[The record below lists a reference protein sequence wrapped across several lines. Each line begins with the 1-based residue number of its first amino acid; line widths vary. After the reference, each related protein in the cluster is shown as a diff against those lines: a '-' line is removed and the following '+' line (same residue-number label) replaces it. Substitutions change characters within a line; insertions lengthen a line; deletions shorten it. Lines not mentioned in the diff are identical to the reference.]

1 MALALTFRTSHTLVR
16 MRLAAFRHA
25 LEDQF
30 RRSWIVTGGFVGL
43 VLASGTLWLAAR
55 GDHDVLVVVLAVWML
70 GWVVGPLFAGGG
82 DETLRPEYF
91 TMMPLPPRTLSTG
104 LLVAAL
110 AGVAPVISLIALLS
124 LIVVSG
130 GVAAAVVA
138 VPALLLQL
146 LCFVLASRLAVAV
159 YGVLL
164 QLRSGAVIAALVNAF
179 ILAFTAQGWALIV
192 AFVSADVQG
201 TVAKAARIAPSGWG
215 LVAVE
220 AAGRGDWLELLAAL
234 AGLVVLAVVMLL
246 AWSALLVRRTTATHT
261 GRTPRRLL
269 AARTP
274 EGAAAAKELRSW
286 TRDLLYGHR
295 AVFAIAYGLF
305 FCLMPLAIGLKSM
318 LPWAG
323 PAAVVM
329 AGSMAANLYGADGTA
344 YWTTLMTPGANRPD
358 VRARQRAFLLVFGP
372 STLLITVLL
381 TWWSGVTSAWPLVLS
396 VLPALLGGA
405 AGLVVACSV
414 YAAVPTTDAHK
425 RSGNPLNSGEN
436 EGETMGIVYVMLV
449 LVATTCA
456 PALVVALYFGWWG
469 VPVGVLSGVLAWWY
483 FGRVAARRL
492 DARGPELLTL
502 LRHGRSPAEQAKK
515 TAGLEALP
523 KWRRTLAGFCLGFG
537 AIPLF
542 PQAVVPAVFKLTGN
556 HDTKSWF
563 LALYQDGPWQWV
575 VIALMGALG
584 LSMYAFGGLTYY
596 RARKRAPGV
605 PGAVVAG

>member
-1 MALALTFRTSHTLVR
+1 MALALTYGTSRTLVR

-30 RRSWIVTGGFVGL
+30 RRSWIITGGFVGL
-43 VLASGTLWLAAR
+43 ALAGGMLWVAAR

-82 DETLRPEYF
+82 DETLKPEYF

-124 LIVVSG
+124 LFVVSG
-130 GVAAAVVA
+130 GIVAALVA

-164 QLRSGAVIAALVNAF
+164 QVRAGAVIAALVNAF

-192 AFVSADVQG
+192 AFVSTDVQG

-220 AAGRGDWLELLAAL
+220 AAGRGDWLEVLAAL
-234 AGLVVLAVVMLL
+234 AGLAVLAVLMLL
-246 AWSALLVRRTTATHT
+246 AWSALLVRRTTVTRA
-261 GRTPRRLL
+261 GRKPRRLL
-269 AARTP
+269 TARTP

-295 AVFAIAYGLF
+295 AVFAVAYGLF
-305 FCLMPLAIGLKSM
+305 FCMMPLAIGMKSM

-329 AGSMAANLYGADGTA
+329 AGSMAANLYGSDGTA
-344 YWTTLMTPGANRPD
+344 FWTTLMTPGSSRAD

-372 STLLITVLL
+372 LTLLITVLL
-381 TWWSGVTSAWPLVLS
+381 TWWSGDTRAWPLVLS

-456 PALVVALYFGWWG
+456 PALILALYYGWWG

-515 TAGLEALP
+515 TAGFDALP

-542 PQAVVPAVFKLTGN
+542 PQAVVPAIFKLTGN
-556 HDTKSWF
+556 HDAKSWF

-575 VIALMGALG
+575 VIVLMAALG
-584 LSMYAFGGLTYY
+584 LSMYAYGGLTYY
-596 RARKRAPGV
+596 RAKKHAPDGSV
-605 PGAVVAG
+605 AVAAG